1 MPRAIV
7 DIALAIALTITLAT
21 PLVGQAQTAAKPTLE
36 ERLARAAAENAV
48 RLGFDGRTFSGPG
61 WDRLVSE
68 GRAAQA
74 FLLGEEHGIA
84 ENPKLAAA
92 LFEAL
97 VPAGYARFVIEV
109 SWPMA
114 DALDGAARQGVAG
127 LRRQFAEPGG
137 EPAFFGMKEE
147 AEMLVAVRAAVPGDV
162 PVFWG
167 VDYEV
172 GGDRLLLSRLAD
184 RAVPASASAP
194 LARLRDAASAAWAEY
209 AASGDI
215 SKAFSFAGD
224 PALVVAVRDAWPAPD
239 AETHRVLDA
248 LEQTLQINRLWVERR
263 RYDSNRR
270 RADFLRANFRAH
282 WQSAASAGPV
292 PRVFAKLGASH
303 LVRGLNPNEVF
314 DIGTLAPELAE
325 AAGGRTFHLMVLPG
339 SGARGRIHPH
349 RPAAAAPAARLLE
362 PRHGPGADA
371 HRSRLRHAAG
381 DDRLLCL
388 VQPAGR
394 RTLSGTRRRR
404 LGVGAARPQRGPAG
418 AHRHPGRRRR
428 LRLE

>member
-7 DIALAIALTITLAT
+7 AFALAIALTITLAT

-194 LARLRDAASAAWAEY
+194 LARLRDAASAAWAEH

-239 AETHRVLDA
+239 AETHRLLDA

-339 SGARGRIHPH
+339 RGAPVAVLDPSKWRYMASTPKDGYMKGLDPILG
-349 RPAAAAPAARLLE
+349 AA
-362 PRHGPGADA
+362 HADA
-371 HRSRLRHAAG
+371 FTLIDLRPLRPLLGFWSPGTDPELMRTVHGYDMLLVMTGSSASSNLRAAE
-381 DDRLLCL
+381 R
-388 VQPAGR
+388 
-394 RTLSGTRRRR
+394 
-404 LGVGAARPQRGPAG
+404 
-418 AHRHPGRRRR
+418 
-428 LRLE
+428 